1 MFFLTFLTEPSI
13 DGMILRFSPT
23 APTADFHRGSPAQGA
38 YAMVSRFVGGSGT
51 GSDTSK
57 SRLGAFELARD
68 RGIVEG
74 TVDAH
79 RLPRV
84 EDLVAGGPARVD
96 WRIAGTTDASG
107 RPALSVA
114 LSGAVMLSCQRCLA
128 DFEWKVEQQTELL
141 LARNEDE
148 LEALDA
154 ESGSE
159 VVLAESPVDPLE
171 LVEDELVLALPF
183 APRHPDGACA
193 APANSEVTN
202 RRA

>member
-1 MFFLTFLTEPSI
+1 
-13 DGMILRFSPT
+13 MILRFSPT
-23 APTADFHRGSPAQGA
+23 TPAGDFHRGSPAQGA

-51 GSDTSK
+51 SK
-57 SRLGAFELARD
+57 SRLDAFELARD

-84 EDLVAGGPARVD
+84 EDLVAGGPASVD
-96 WRIAGTTDASG
+96 WRIAGTTDALG
-107 RPALSVA
+107 RPALSVG
-114 LSGAVMLSCQRCLA
+114 LSGAVTLSCQRCLA

-148 LEALDA
+148 LAALDA
-154 ESGSE
+154 ESGAE
-159 VVLAESPVDPLE
+159 IVLAESPIDPLE